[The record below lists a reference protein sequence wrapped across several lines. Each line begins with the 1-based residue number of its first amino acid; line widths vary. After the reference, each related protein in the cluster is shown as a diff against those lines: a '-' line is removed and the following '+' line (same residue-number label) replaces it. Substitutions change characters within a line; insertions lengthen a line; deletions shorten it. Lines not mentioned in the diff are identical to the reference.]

1 MFITIDNNN
10 NILRANCPIKMDDNQ
25 IEVNEWPIDENGN
38 LISKQLCVWD
48 EENKIVVLKSQSQ
61 LDSENALKQL
71 PETDAK
77 ISRALEDHVDLLISK
92 GLVSIKDY
100 PEEFQEIYSLKKEL
114 RSQIL

>member
-1 MFITIDNNN
+1 MENINSKFVNSIELETGKTIPFDMSQWPTDENNN
-10 NILRANCPIKMDDNQ
+10 P
-25 IEVNEWPIDENGN
+25 V
-38 LISKQLCVWD
+38 SKQLCVWD
-48 EENKIVVLKSQSQ
+48 EVDEIVVLKSQSQ